1 MVDATDLCRHYEGR
15 QSGQLAVD
23 HDTGLYSAWMVCELC
38 GASVR
43 YMPRQSAD
51 ANELAQRQAASA
63 AAQQAVRA

>member
-1 MVDATDLCRHYEGR
+1 VDAEDLCRHYEGR

-23 HDTGLYSAWMVCELC
+23 RDTGLYSAWMVCEVC

-43 YMPRQSAD
+43 YMPTQSAA

-63 AAQQAVRA
+63 VARPAVRA